1 MSTPVLLLVALIL
14 GAGVIAYV
22 GDALGRRMGKARL
35 TLLGLRPRHSA
46 VFITTFTGMLIAA
59 LTLFLL
65 LLTARTYREVL
76 IRGPQVLKQNRRLE
90 DENRGLEVRQKGLR
104 GLVVTARRDAS
115 RAGASLKVAED
126 KLKAAGAKLLQA
138 ERQQADL
145 DRVIARQEKRVAA
158 LQKESARIEQGS
170 EQRRRGY
177 QALRETRVIYT
188 NGEEI
193 HRGIIQPSSNSTLMR
208 RRVLAVLGAAGDAAL
223 SRGAA
228 RGSNGRAV
236 LVVPAV
242 VRQPGGPIL
251 RFQESDSIGA
261 IAQQVSAGGTP
272 VVMQVLAFGNSVRGE
287 QVLVR
292 IKLFRDRVV
301 LARGEVLARE
311 DIDASASEEDV
322 SRAVRAFLAG
332 PVRRAATEADLI
344 PRVKATG
351 DPVFF
356 EVDVDRLAALT
367 ARVRAMGGRVNL
379 CALAARDTS
388 SGGPLVLDF
397 RLTRE

>member
-22 GDALGRRMGKARL
+22 GVARGRRRGKARPA
-35 TLLGLRPRHSA
+35 LLGLRPRHSA

-115 RAGASLKVAED
+115 RAGASPN
-126 KLKAAGAKLLQA
+126 
-138 ERQQADL
+138 
-145 DRVIARQEKRVAA
+145 VAA